1 MKHQT
6 HSLYLLTCIALVI
19 AWGKDASAQTQRW
32 FTEAW
37 VLPTVASISNHG
49 AREYGQGHY
58 GFSIHQRLTQ
68 EYGLAIGR
76 RFAAGAYG
84 GLGVS
89 HKRFRQAFEFA
100 ISSPTDEDRTLMNP
114 QRAYAYDFLGI
125 RAFGGYAWGKHAVQ
139 LILEINDPFRIQITP
154 DTAFFI
160 NTLVFNDN
168 QGRATQYTIEERL
181 TPDSNPYSYVIP
193 EIRYSYQVHKH
204 IALLGGVKWKWQG
217 EAVNYRLLIS
227 GGPAEQTEP
236 DVVLNDI
243 RIHNRFL
250 LAYAGLN
257 ATLGWGKR

>member
-1 MKHQT
+1 MAA
-6 HSLYLLTCIALVI
+6 LLAP
-19 AWGKDASAQTQRW
+19 WSQEASAQNQRW
-32 FTEAW
+32 FAEAW
-37 VLPTVASISNHG
+37 VLPTVASVGNHG

-58 GFSIHQRLTQ
+58 DFSIQQRLTQ

-89 HKRFRQAFEFA
+89 HKRIRQTFEFT
-100 ISSPTDEDRTLMNP
+100 IPSPVNEDRTLMNP
-114 QRAYAYDFLGI
+114 QRAYTYEFLGI

-139 LILEINDPFRIQITP
+139 LILEINDPFRIQISP
-154 DTAFFI
+154 DTAFFS

-168 QGRATQYTIEERL
+168 QGRTTQQTIEERL
-181 TPDSNPYSYVIP
+181 TPDSNPYSYVIS

-204 IALLGGVKWKWQG
+204 IALLGGLKWKWQG
-217 EAVNYRLLIS
+217 DAVNYRLLIS
-227 GGPAEQTEP
+227 SGPAGEIEP
-236 DVVLNDI
+236 DAILNDI

-250 LAYAGLN
+250 LVYAGLN